1 MEKTPRKNGNQ
12 TFTDRGRQF
21 AAEKIRETKSGWP
34 EWKKNCFEAKMK
46 ELNRRFDEAG
56 MEVKFRQVKIEYSK

>member
-1 MEKTPRKNGNQ
+1 MKKPNPKNGNQ
-12 TFTDRGRQF
+12 TFTDQGRQF

-34 EWKKNCFEAKMK
+34 EWKKNRFEAKMT

-56 MEVKFRQVKIEYSK
+56 MEVKFRQVKIEYLK